1 MSRIEL
7 KSVVEAILLA
17 NRTPVSIARFVELFQ
32 AEPLPDGS
40 IPDRQHVQAALDEL
54 KGDLAGRGVELLQV
68 ASGYRLQ
75 VRSAL
80 MPWVSRLWDEKP
92 PRYSRALL
100 ETLALIAYRQPVT
113 RGEIED
119 VRGVSVSTG
128 IIKTL
133 LEREWVKVVGHRDVP
148 GKPALFATTP
158 LFLDYF
164 GMQNL
169 EELPPLSEIQALGE
183 ANRQLDLDDDVPA
196 ARILED
202 DSETEDATQEN
213 VLETTAE
220 DLQQADALVAQVETN
235 LFGDSNGERPKRF
248 GDLISRLSE
257 SQDEQDT
264 PLDAKKPDG
273 HTKSENT

>member
-32 AEPLPDGS
+32 SEPLPDGS

-196 ARILED
+196 VRILED